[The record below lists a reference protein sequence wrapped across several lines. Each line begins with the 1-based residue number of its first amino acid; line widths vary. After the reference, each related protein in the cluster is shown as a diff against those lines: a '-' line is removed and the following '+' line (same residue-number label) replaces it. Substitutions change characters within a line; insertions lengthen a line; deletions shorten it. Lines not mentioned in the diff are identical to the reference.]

1 MYKSGYVLFLII
13 AFLFLNACAQSR
25 TPIPQSTS
33 YTDDPELALMGL
45 ALDRLL
51 YDQRYFPSELSE
63 MRKSKEVYLH
73 TIRVDVNQY
82 PFPTNI
88 DDFRMDTL
96 VLDAAPSLQGYNVH
110 LITKEAYQQIAR
122 KKKRG
127 YVGYLVQSGNV
138 NISKDSATVIM
149 DVFCVPG
156 RQKHPVI
163 CLSGGSIQYLFRR
176 EGDAWK
182 YDSVLR
188 HLQS

>member
-1 MYKSGYVLFLII
+1 MQQAGYSLYVLLVL
-13 AFLFLNACAQSR
+13 LFVNACAQSR
-25 TPIPQSTS
+25 TPALEATTNS
-33 YTDDPELALMGL
+33 DAPELALIGL

-51 YDQRYFPSELSE
+51 YDQRYFPSDLSE
-63 MRKSKEVYLH
+63 MRESKEVYLH

-82 PFPTNI
+82 PFPTNME
-88 DDFRMDTL
+88 DFRMDTL
-96 VLDAAPSLQGYNVH
+96 ALAATPSVQGYKVH
-110 LITKEAYQQIAR
+110 LVTKEAYQQIAK

-127 YVGYLVQSGNV
+127 YIGYLVQAGNV
-138 NISKDSATVIM
+138 DIMQDSATVIM
-149 DVFCVPG
+149 DVFCVLG
-156 RQKHPVI
+156 RQKQPMI